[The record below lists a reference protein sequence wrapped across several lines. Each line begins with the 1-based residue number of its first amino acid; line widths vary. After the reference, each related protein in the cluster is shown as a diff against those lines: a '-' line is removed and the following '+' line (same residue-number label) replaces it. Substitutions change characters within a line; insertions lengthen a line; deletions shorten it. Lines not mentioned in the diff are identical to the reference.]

1 MNEQTRLPF
10 DDLPEPLTDTSAQ
23 SAVEAPEVDADAD
36 GRAGPAK
43 ESSGTAVA
51 MPMLELPFGP
61 EAAPEPVA
69 RGSARS
75 TAASGAD
82 VAVSPAQTAEAAF
95 DAIGDAVE
103 IDATVGGVLH
113 NRKFLALWLAQVA
126 SQIGGNMV
134 LFGLTILV
142 ADIAGSSA
150 SVSLLILTFLVPAV
164 VFSAPAGV
172 IIDRIDRRIVLVAT
186 NAARGGVFVL
196 LVVLVTNIEA
206 TDAQLAIIYL
216 LNIVVS
222 TLTVFFAPAEAS
234 MIPMLV
240 DRRQLLAANSLFTL
254 TLQAAFAI
262 GFALLGPLAV
272 SLSSVIALVTF
283 VAILY
288 FVAAILCAIL
298 PAAPPNRTE
307 ASGGALGEA
316 EQAMASMAGDLREG
330 VAFIRANRSIFWSLS
345 YLAISAS
352 LIGVMGVLGPAFARD
367 VLGLTGEGLAVL
379 LLPLGAG
386 LVIGILVLN
395 AYGRLLPRRRVI
407 EGGLIGL
414 AVSLALLA
422 LAEPISSFLKGTPG
436 GIGNLVS
443 LLGIVVVL
451 ALASGIGY
459 AFVAVPAQTQLQE
472 ELPEEIRGRVFGVL
486 NMLVNIA
493 SFLPIILVGW
503 IADTIGPD
511 TVLLA
516 CGILVLAAGAR
527 SMIAAPPLVPA
538 TAVPSHLEPSDPV
551 TVTALPRPR
560 RASVPTGPIVPSDER
575 GNSR

>member
-1 MNEQTRLPF
+1 MTAAS
-10 DDLPEPLTDTSAQ
+10 TA
-23 SAVEAPEVDADAD
+23 
-36 GRAGPAK
+36 
-43 ESSGTAVA
+43 SSGTSATADEAFLAVEDA
-51 MPMLELPFGP
+51 
-61 EAAPEPVA
+61 
-69 RGSARS
+69 
-75 TAASGAD
+75 AD
-82 VAVSPAQTAEAAF
+82 V
-95 DAIGDAVE
+95 
-103 IDATVGGVLH
+103 DATVGGVLR
-113 NRKFLALWLAQVA
+113 NRRFLALWLAQVA

-134 LFGLTILV
+134 LFGLTVMV

-172 IIDRIDRRIVLVAT
+172 FVDRVDRRIVLVAT
-186 NAARGGVFVL
+186 NVARGGVFIL
-196 LVVLVTNIEA
+196 LVVLVTNITA
-206 TDAQLAIIYL
+206 TDTRLLVIYG

-272 SLSSVIALVTF
+272 SLSSVVALVIF

-288 FVAAILCAIL
+288 FVAAALCVTL
-298 PAAPPNRTE
+298 PAAPPREE
-307 ASGGALGEA
+307 APAGGAIGEA

-330 VAFIRANRSIFWSLS
+330 IAYIRDNRSIFWSLS

-386 LVIGILVLN
+386 LVIGILLLN
-395 AYGRLLPRRRVI
+395 AYGRLFPRRRVI

-414 AVSLALLA
+414 AVSIALLA
-422 LAEPISSFLKGTPG
+422 LAEPISTFLKGTPG

-443 LLGIVVVL
+443 LLGIVVML

-472 ELPEEIRGRVFGVL
+472 ELPEDIRGRVFGVL

-493 SFLPIILVGW
+493 SFLPIILVGY
-503 IADTIGPD
+503 IADGIGPD

-516 CGILVLAAGAR
+516 CAVLVFAAGIR
-527 SMIAAPPLVPA
+527 SMVAAPPLVSA
-538 TAVPSHLEPSDPV
+538 SAVPSHLEPTDPV
-551 TVTALPRPR
+551 TVTTQPRPR
-560 RASVPTGPIVPSDER
+560 RVSPPAEPGPRADDAGPV
-575 GNSR
+575 SR

>member
-10 DDLPEPLTDTSAQ
+10 DDLPEPIG
-23 SAVEAPEVDADAD
+23 EAPVTTVAPPARDAGPEDLPGASRSVAASDAI
-36 GRAGPAK
+36 AGPA
-43 ESSGTAVA
+43 T
-51 MPMLELPFGP
+51 LELPFGP
-61 EAAPEPVA
+61 DESGDIETAPITASAAAALPPTTADEAFLAVEDA
-69 RGSARS
+69 
-75 TAASGAD
+75 AD
-82 VAVSPAQTAEAAF
+82 V
-95 DAIGDAVE
+95 
-103 IDATVGGVLH
+103 DATVGGVLR
-113 NRKFLALWLAQVA
+113 NRRFLALWLAQVA

-134 LFGLTILV
+134 LFGLTVMV

-172 IIDRIDRRIVLVAT
+172 FVDRVDRRIVLVAT
-186 NAARGGVFVL
+186 NVARGGVFIL
-196 LVVLVTNIEA
+196 LVLLVTNITA
-206 TDAQLAIIYL
+206 TDTRLLVIYG

-272 SLSSVIALVTF
+272 SLSSVIALVIF

-288 FVAAILCAIL
+288 FVAAALCVTL
-298 PAAPPNRTE
+298 PAAPPTRGE
-307 ASGGALGEA
+307 APARGAIGEA

-330 VAFIRANRSIFWSLS
+330 IAYIRDNRSIFWSLS

-386 LVIGILVLN
+386 LVIGILLLN
-395 AYGRLLPRRRVI
+395 AYGRLFPRRRVI

-414 AVSLALLA
+414 AVSIALLA
-422 LAEPISSFLKGTPG
+422 LAEPISTFLKGTPG

-443 LLGIVVVL
+443 LLGIVVML

-472 ELPEEIRGRVFGVL
+472 ELPEDIRGRVFGVL

-493 SFLPIILVGW
+493 SFLPIILVGY
-503 IADTIGPD
+503 IADGIGPD

-516 CGILVLAAGAR
+516 CAVLVFAAGIR
-527 SMIAAPPLVPA
+527 SMVAAPPLVSA
-538 TAVPSHLEPSDPV
+538 SAVPSHLEPTDPI
-551 TVTALPRPR
+551 TVTTQPRPR
-560 RASVPTGPIVPSDER
+560 RVSPPAEPAPRADDAGPASR
-575 GNSR
+575 

>member
-1 MNEQTRLPF
+1 
-10 DDLPEPLTDTSAQ
+10 
-23 SAVEAPEVDADAD
+23 
-36 GRAGPAK
+36 
-43 ESSGTAVA
+43 
-51 MPMLELPFGP
+51 
-61 EAAPEPVA
+61 
-69 RGSARS
+69 
-75 TAASGAD
+75 
-82 VAVSPAQTAEAAF
+82 
-95 DAIGDAVE
+95 
-103 IDATVGGVLH
+103 
-113 NRKFLALWLAQVA
+113 
-126 SQIGGNMV
+126 
-134 LFGLTILV
+134 
-142 ADIAGSSA
+142 
-150 SVSLLILTFLVPAV
+150 
-164 VFSAPAGV
+164 
-172 IIDRIDRRIVLVAT
+172 VLVAT
-186 NAARGGVFVL
+186 NVARGGVFIL
-196 LVVLVTNIEA
+196 LVVLVTNITA
-206 TDAQLAIIYL
+206 TDTRLLVIYG

-272 SLSSVIALVTF
+272 SLSSVVALVIF

-288 FVAAILCAIL
+288 FVAAALCVTL
-298 PAAPPNRTE
+298 PAAPPNRGE
-307 ASGGALGEA
+307 APAAGAIGEA

-330 VAFIRANRSIFWSLS
+330 IAYIRDNRSIFWSLS

-386 LVIGILVLN
+386 LVIGILLLN
-395 AYGRLLPRRRVI
+395 AYGRLFPRRRVI

-414 AVSLALLA
+414 AVSIALLA
-422 LAEPISSFLKGTPG
+422 LAEPISTFLKGTPG

-443 LLGIVVVL
+443 LLGIVVML

-472 ELPEEIRGRVFGVL
+472 ELPEDIRGRVFGVL

-493 SFLPIILVGW
+493 SFLPIILVGY
-503 IADTIGPD
+503 IADGIGPD

-516 CGILVLAAGAR
+516 CAVLVFAAGIR
-527 SMIAAPPLVPA
+527 SMVAAPPLVSA
-538 TAVPSHLEPSDPV
+538 SAVPSHLEPTDPV
-551 TVTALPRPR
+551 TVTTQPRPR
-560 RASVPTGPIVPSDER
+560 RVSPPAEPGPRVDDA
-575 GNSR
+575 GQGSR

>member
-10 DDLPEPLTDTSAQ
+10 DDLPEPVADTTAP
-23 SAVEAPEVDADAD
+23 AGVEVPEVDADVD
-36 GRAGPAK
+36 GRAGLASA
-43 ESSGTAVA
+43 ESQTTVA

-61 EAAPEPVA
+61 EAAPGPSDGTA
-69 RGSARS
+69 RG
-75 TAASGAD
+75 TVASGSGFA
-82 VAVSPAQTAEAAF
+82 AAPTAEAAF
-95 DAIGDAVE
+95 DAVGEAVE
-103 IDATVGGVLH
+103 IDITVGGVLH

-150 SVSLLILTFLVPAV
+150 SVGLLILTFLVPAV
-164 VFSAPAGV
+164 IFSAPAGV

-272 SLSSVIALVTF
+272 SLSSVIALVIF

-288 FVAAILCAIL
+288 FVAAILCVTL
-298 PAAPPNRTE
+298 PAAPPIRTE

-316 EQAMASMAGDLREG
+316 EQALASMAGDLREG

-386 LVIGILVLN
+386 LVIGILLLN

-414 AVSLALLA
+414 ALSLALLA

-472 ELPEEIRGRVFGVL
+472 ELPEEVRGRVFGVL

-516 CGILVLAAGAR
+516 CAVLVLAAGAR
-527 SMIAAPPLVPA
+527 SMVAAPPLVPA
-538 TAVPSHLEPSDPV
+538 TAVPSHLEPTDPV

-560 RASVPTGPIVPSDER
+560 RASVAARPVVPSDES
-575 GNSR
+575 GESR